1 MKTGGNAGWPRPLGP
16 AAALFASYFLLAVL
30 GLRWGTVR
38 GVASPMF
45 PAAGVALAGLLLG
58 GQRLWP
64 AVFAGTMAAFFLEA
78 PSLPLWGKAALAS
91 GNTLAA
97 LGGAWALRRARL
109 RPALTRLNDVLLVS
123 AAALGSSAVSATAR
137 TFALAGA
144 FDQGFRQALV
154 TWLNGWAGDVT
165 GVIVVAPLVLSWA
178 RGEPVGRDWGRWLH
192 LALST
197 AAAWALAWLSFG
209 PETSRMVRPWLAF
222 AALTWAALTWGVR
235 GATAAMLPVAAV
247 ATQATTAGHGPFGT
261 PAALQFELLQQFI
274 GATAVTTLV
283 LAVVADE
290 RRNSEAL
297 HKNEERLRRAC
308 RAGRIGLLEF
318 NIDSGAAAW
327 TPEAWALFVGGRP
340 GRGPVDYARWV
351 ACIHPEDRAAVVRT
365 ADQAIKQARSRLSE
379 AHYQDEYRVLHADGT
394 VLWLASTG
402 AFERA
407 GDELVMLGVVRD
419 ITERKRAEEA
429 LRESEAQ
436 LRLALK
442 GARAGVWD
450 VALEPRTIYWSDEF
464 RVLYGIAE
472 GEAPNDE
479 RWQRCVHPDD
489 LPRMLETI
497 RGALESRTE
506 GWQEEFRVL
515 HPRRGERWILDL
527 ARIRRDA
534 AGRAIGVGG
543 IDVDVTDRKRAEA
556 ALRENEARLRLA
568 LRAGQTGVWDWDLVT
583 GRVVWSDEVCGIFGI
598 QPGTFEG
605 TLEAFERRIYPDDR
619 ARVRAEAEAA
629 VNGRAGYAI
638 EFRIVRPDG
647 QIRWVTDL
655 GTIKRDEAGQPHSMI
670 GMVTDITEKR
680 AAADAIRESEE
691 RFRNIADNSPVMIWV
706 TRPDTC
712 CTYLNKVWSDFTGQA
727 QAAGLGFGWL
737 DMLHPED
744 VERSASSFR
753 AASARREPFRLDYRL
768 RRRDGQYRWCID
780 AAAPRFSPSGEFL
793 GYVGSVIDITDRKQ
807 AEEERARL
815 LEVEQAARSEAER
828 ANRMKDEFLSTVSH
842 ELRTPLT
849 AILGW
854 SHLLRRRVSREDED
868 LCKGLAVIDR
878 NARAQ
883 AQLIEDLLD
892 MGRITS
898 GKIRLDV
905 QPLDLHDVVGAA
917 ISSVAPSAEAKG
929 IRLVKISSPA
939 VGVTRGDPSRLQQV
953 AWNLLSNAIK
963 FTPEGGSVQVEVSR
977 AGDHVEIT
985 VSDTGEGIAPEF
997 LPYVFERFRQ
1007 ADASTT
1013 RRHGGLGLGLA
1024 IVKHLVELHGGTVR
1038 ATSAGV
1044 GKGTTFTVELPLGV
1058 AHAPADDAAD
1068 GRELNTRASGDNLCE
1083 LSDLSGISVL
1093 FVDDAPDTRDMV
1105 RTFVEERK
1113 ARVRLAGSGEEALRL
1128 LELERPDVLVSD
1140 IGMRGMDGYE
1150 LIRRVRALPQ
1160 ERGGDVPAVALTAYA
1175 GNEDRTKAL
1184 LAGFQTHLAKPIQ
1197 PTELMA
1203 VIGVLAARGARK
1215 GRPQAGNGGPPLA

>member
-1 MKTGGNAGWPRPLGP
+1 MKAGGNADGPRPLGP
-16 AAALFASYFLLAVL
+16 AAALFTSYFLLAVL
-30 GLRWGTVR
+30 GLQWGTVR
-38 GVASPMF
+38 GAASPVF

-58 GQRLWP
+58 GPWLWP
-64 AVFAGTMAAFFLEA
+64 AVFAGMMAAFLLEA
-78 PSLPLWGKAALAS
+78 PSLPLWVKAALAS

-109 RPALTRLNDVLLVS
+109 QPALTRLADVLVVS
-123 AAALGSSAVSATAR
+123 AAALGSSAIAATAG

-154 TWLNGWAGDVT
+154 TWLNWWVGDVT
-165 GVIVVAPLVLSWA
+165 GVIVMTPLVLSWA
-178 RGEPVGRDWGRWLH
+178 RGEPVGRDRGRWLH
-192 LALST
+192 LALCT

-209 PETSRMVRPWLAF
+209 PESSRVVRPWLTF
-222 AALTWAALTWGVR
+222 PALTWAALTWGVR
-235 GATAAMLPVAAV
+235 GATAAMLPVAVV
-247 ATQATTAGHGPFGT
+247 AIQATTEGHGPFGT
-261 PAALQFELLQQFI
+261 PAGLQFALLQEFI
-274 GATAVTTLV
+274 GATTVTTLV

-297 HKNEERLRRAC
+297 RRNEERLQRAS
-308 RAGRIGLLEF
+308 RAGRIGLWEF
-318 NIDSGAAAW
+318 NIDTGAAAW
-327 TPEAWALFVGGRP
+327 TPEAWALFEGCCPGGGR
-340 GRGPVDYARWV
+340 VDYARWLET
-351 ACIHPEDRAAVVRT
+351 IHPEDRAAVVRT
-365 ADQAIKQARSRLSE
+365 VDQAIEQARSRLSE
-379 AHYQDEYRVLHADGT
+379 AHYKDEYRVLHADGT
-394 VLWLASTG
+394 VLWVASTG

-407 GDELVMLGVVRD
+407 GNELVMLGVVRD
-419 ITERKRAEEA
+419 ITERKHAEE
-429 LRESEAQ
+429 
-436 LRLALK
+436 
-442 GARAGVWD
+442 
-450 VALEPRTIYWSDEF
+450 
-464 RVLYGIAE
+464 
-472 GEAPNDE
+472 
-479 RWQRCVHPDD
+479 
-489 LPRMLETI
+489 
-497 RGALESRTE
+497 
-506 GWQEEFRVL
+506 
-515 HPRRGERWILDL
+515 
-527 ARIRRDA
+527 
-534 AGRAIGVGG
+534 
-543 IDVDVTDRKRAEA
+543 

-568 LRAGQTGVWDWDLVT
+568 LRAGQTGVWDWDVVT

-598 QPGTFEG
+598 PPGTFEG
-605 TLEAFERRIYPDDR
+605 TFEAFERRIYPDDR
-619 ARVRAEAEAA
+619 MRVRAEAQTAIK
-629 VNGRAGYAI
+629 GRTGYAI

-647 QIRWVTDL
+647 QIRWVTDF
-655 GTIKRDEAGQPHSMI
+655 GTVERDEAGQPRSMI

-706 TRPDTC
+706 TGPDAC
-712 CTYLNKVWSDFTGQA
+712 CTYLNKVWSDFTGEA

-744 VERSASSFR
+744 AERSASVFR
-753 AASARREPFRLDYRL
+753 AATAKREPFRLDYRL

-854 SHLLRRRVSREDED
+854 SHLLRRRSSCEDED
-868 LCKGLAVIDR
+868 LRKGLAVIDR

-898 GKIRLDV
+898 GKLRLDV

-917 ISSVAPSAEAKG
+917 VSSVAPSAEAKG
-929 IRLVKISSPA
+929 IQLEKISSPA

-953 AWNLLSNAIK
+953 VWNLLSNSIK
-963 FTPEGGSVQVEVSR
+963 FTPEGGSVQVKVSR
-977 AGDHVEIT
+977 AGNHVEIT
-985 VSDTGEGIAPEF
+985 VSDTGEGIEPEF

-1058 AHAPADDAAD
+1058 AHAPAEGGTD
-1068 GRELNTRASGDNLCE
+1068 GREVDARASVDDICE

-1093 FVDDAPDTRDMV
+1093 FVDDALDTRDMV

-1128 LELERPDVLVSD
+1128 IELERPDVLVSD

-1150 LIRRVRALPQ
+1150 LIRRVRALPR

-1175 GNEDRTKAL
+1175 GNEDRTRAL

-1197 PTELMA
+1197 PTELLM
-1203 VIGVLAARGARK
+1203 VIGVLAARGERK
-1215 GRPQAGNGGPPLA
+1215 GRPQAVNGGPPLP

>member
-1 MKTGGNAGWPRPLGP
+1 MKPGGSADWPRPLHPAAP

-30 GLRWGTVR
+30 GLRWAT
-38 GVASPMF
+38 ACPAAAPAF

-58 GQRLWP
+58 GPRLWP
-64 AVFAGTMAAFFLEA
+64 AVFAGTMAAFLLEA
-78 PSLPLWGKAALAS
+78 PSLPLWAKAALAS

-109 RPALTRLNDVLLVS
+109 RPALTRLTDVLVFS
-123 AAALGSSAVSATAR
+123 AAALGSSAVSATAGA
-137 TFALAGA
+137 FALAGA

-154 TWLNGWAGDVT
+154 SWLTWWAGDVT
-165 GVIVVAPLVLSWA
+165 GAIVVAPLVLSWA
-178 RGEPVGRDWGRWLH
+178 HGEPIGRDRGRWLH
-192 LALST
+192 LALCT

-209 PETSRMVRPWLAF
+209 PESSRMVRPWLTF
-222 AALTWAALTWGVR
+222 PALTWAALTWGVR

-247 ATQATTAGHGPFGT
+247 AVQATTEGHGPFGT
-261 PAALQFELLQQFI
+261 PAALQFALLQQFI
-274 GATAVTTLV
+274 GATTLTTLV
-283 LAVVADE
+283 LAAVADE
-290 RRNSEAL
+290 RCNSESL
-297 HKNEERLRRAC
+297 LKNEERLQRAS
-308 RAGRIGLLEF
+308 RAGRIGLWEF

-327 TPEAWALFVGGRP
+327 TPEAQALFEGDRP
-340 GRGPVDYARWV
+340 GSGRVDYARWLES
-351 ACIHPEDRAAVVRT
+351 IHPEDRAAVVRT
-365 ADQAIKQARSRLSE
+365 ADQAIEQARSRLSE
-379 AHYQDEYRVLHADGT
+379 AHYKDEYRVLHADGT
-394 VLWLASTG
+394 VLWVASTG

-407 GDELVMLGVVRD
+407 GNDLVMLGVVRD
-419 ITERKRAEEA
+419 ITERKRAEE
-429 LRESEAQ
+429 
-436 LRLALK
+436 
-442 GARAGVWD
+442 
-450 VALEPRTIYWSDEF
+450 
-464 RVLYGIAE
+464 
-472 GEAPNDE
+472 
-479 RWQRCVHPDD
+479 
-489 LPRMLETI
+489 
-497 RGALESRTE
+497 
-506 GWQEEFRVL
+506 
-515 HPRRGERWILDL
+515 
-527 ARIRRDA
+527 
-534 AGRAIGVGG
+534 
-543 IDVDVTDRKRAEA
+543 

-568 LRAGQTGVWDWDLVT
+568 LRAGQTGVWDWDVAT

-598 QPGTFEG
+598 PPGTFEG

-619 ARVRAEAEAA
+619 VRVRAETEAA
-629 VNGRAGYAI
+629 LTGRAGYAI

-655 GTIKRDEAGQPHSMI
+655 GTVEHDEAGKPRSMI

-706 TRPDTC
+706 TRPDAC

-737 DMLHPED
+737 DMVHPED
-744 VERSASSFR
+744 AERSASIFR
-753 AASARREPFRLDYRL
+753 AANARREPFRLDYRL

-793 GYVGSVIDITDRKQ
+793 GCIGSVIDITERKQ

-815 LEVEQAARSEAER
+815 LDVEQAARSEAER
-828 ANRMKDEFLSTVSH
+828 ANRLKDEFLSTVSH

-854 SHLLRRRVSREDED
+854 THLLRRRASREDED

-898 GKIRLDV
+898 GKIHLDV
-905 QPLDLHDVVGAA
+905 QPLDLHDVAGTAV
-917 ISSVAPSAEAKG
+917 SSVAPLAAAKG
-929 IRLVKISSPA
+929 IRLERISSPA
-939 VGVTRGDPSRLQQV
+939 VGVTRGDPNRLQQV
-953 AWNLLSNAIK
+953 VWNLLSNAIK
-963 FTPEGGSVQVEVSR
+963 FTPEGGSVQVKVAR
-977 AGDHVEIT
+977 ADNHVEIT
-985 VSDTGEGIAPEF
+985 VSDTGEGIDPEF

-1024 IVKHLVELHGGTVR
+1024 IVKHLVELHGGAVR
-1038 ATSAGV
+1038 ATSAGP
-1044 GKGTTFTVELPLGV
+1044 GKGTTFTVELPLG
-1058 AHAPADDAAD
+1058 AADAPAEGATE
-1068 GRELNTRASGDNLCE
+1068 GREVDARASGDDAGE
-1083 LSDLSGISVL
+1083 PSDLSGVSVL

-1113 ARVRLAGSGEEALRL
+1113 ARVRLAGSAEEALRL
-1128 LELERPDVLVSD
+1128 LELERPDVIVSD

-1175 GNEDRTKAL
+1175 GNEDRTRAL

-1203 VIGVLAARGARK
+1203 AIGVLAARGARK
-1215 GRPQAGNGGPPLA
+1215 GRPQAGNGGLPLP

>member
-1 MKTGGNAGWPRPLGP
+1 MKTGGNADLSRRLGP
-16 AAALFASYFLLAVL
+16 AAALLTSYFLLALL
-30 GLRWGTVR
+30 GLQWATVR
-38 GVASPMF
+38 GAASPVF
-45 PAAGVALAGLLLG
+45 PAAGVALVGLFLG
-58 GQRLWP
+58 GSWQWP
-64 AVFAGTMAAFFLEA
+64 AVFAGAMAAFLLEA
-78 PSLPLWGKAALAS
+78 PSLPLWVKAALAS

-109 RPALTRLNDVLLVS
+109 RPALTRLTDVLVVS
-123 AAALGSSAVSATAR
+123 AAALGSSAIAATAGM
-137 TFALAGA
+137 FALAGA

-154 TWLNGWAGDVT
+154 TWLNWWVGDAT
-165 GVIVVAPLVLSWA
+165 GVIVVTPLVLSWA
-178 RGEPVGRDWGRWLH
+178 RGEPVGRDRGRWLH
-192 LALST
+192 LALCT

-209 PETSRMVRPWLAF
+209 PETSRMVRPWLTF
-222 AALTWAALTWGVR
+222 PALTWAALTWGVR
-235 GATAAMLPVAAV
+235 GATATMLPVAAV
-247 ATQATTAGHGPFGT
+247 AIQATTEGHGPFGT
-261 PAALQFELLQQFI
+261 PAGLQFALLQQFI

-297 HKNEERLRRAC
+297 RRNEERLRRAS
-308 RAGRIGLLEF
+308 RAGRIGLWEF

-327 TPEAWALFVGGRP
+327 TPEARALFEGRRP
-340 GRGPVDYARWV
+340 GSRRVDYARWLET
-351 ACIHPEDRAAVVRT
+351 IHPEDRAAVART
-365 ADQAIKQARSRLSE
+365 TDQAIEQARSRPSE
-379 AHYQDEYRVLHADGT
+379 AHYKDEYRVLHADGT

-407 GDELVMLGVVRD
+407 GNELVMLGVVRD
-419 ITERKRAEEA
+419 ITERKHAEEA
-429 LRESEAQ
+429 LRENA
-436 LRLALK
+436 
-442 GARAGVWD
+442 
-450 VALEPRTIYWSDEF
+450 
-464 RVLYGIAE
+464 
-472 GEAPNDE
+472 
-479 RWQRCVHPDD
+479 
-489 LPRMLETI
+489 
-497 RGALESRTE
+497 
-506 GWQEEFRVL
+506 
-515 HPRRGERWILDL
+515 
-527 ARIRRDA
+527 
-534 AGRAIGVGG
+534 
-543 IDVDVTDRKRAEA
+543 
-556 ALRENEARLRLA
+556 ARLRLA
-568 LRAGQTGVWDWDLVT
+568 LRAGQTGVWEWDVVT

-598 QPGTFEG
+598 PPGSFEG
-605 TLEAFERRIYPDDR
+605 TLEAFERRIHPDDR
-619 ARVRAEAEAA
+619 ARVRAEAQTAMK
-629 VNGRAGYAI
+629 GRTGYAI

-647 QIRWVTDL
+647 QIRWVTDF
-655 GTIKRDEAGQPHSMI
+655 GTVERDEAGQPRSMI

-706 TRPDTC
+706 TRPDAS

-744 VERSASSFR
+744 AERSASIFR
-753 AASARREPFRLDYRL
+753 AANARREPFRLDYRL

-780 AAAPRFSPSGEFL
+780 AAAPRFGPSGEFL

-807 AEEERARL
+807 AEEERTRL

-828 ANRMKDEFLSTVSH
+828 ANRLKDEFLSTISH

-854 SHLLRRRVSREDED
+854 SHLLRRRSRREDED

-898 GKIRLDV
+898 GKLRLDV

-917 ISSVAPSAEAKG
+917 VSSVAPSAEAKG
-929 IRLVKISSPA
+929 IRLERISSPA

-953 AWNLLSNAIK
+953 VWNLLSNAIK
-963 FTPEGGSVQVEVSR
+963 FTPEGGSVQVKVSR

-985 VSDTGEGIAPEF
+985 VSDTGEGIKPEF
-997 LPYVFERFRQ
+997 LPHVFERFRQ

-1024 IVKHLVELHGGTVR
+1024 IVKHLVELHGGAVR
-1038 ATSAGV
+1038 ATSAGA
-1044 GKGTTFTVELPLGV
+1044 GEGTTFTVELPLGV
-1058 AHAPADDAAD
+1058 ARAPAEGGAD
-1068 GRELNTRASGDNLCE
+1068 GREVDVQASVDDICE

-1093 FVDDAPDTRDMV
+1093 FVDDALDTRDMV

-1113 ARVRLAGSGEEALRL
+1113 ARVRLAGSAEEALRL

-1175 GNEDRTKAL
+1175 GNEDRRRAL
-1184 LAGFQTHLAKPIQ
+1184 LAGFQRHLAKPIQ
-1197 PTELMA
+1197 PTELLMA
-1203 VIGVLAARGARK
+1203 IGALAARGERT
-1215 GRPQAGNGGPPLA
+1215 GRPQAVDGGPPSP

>member
-1 MKTGGNAGWPRPLGP
+1 MFT
-16 AAALFASYFLLAVL
+16 SYFLLALL
-30 GLRWGTVR
+30 GLQWATV
-38 GVASPMF
+38 GGAASPVF

-58 GQRLWP
+58 GPRLWP
-64 AVFAGTMAAFFLEA
+64 AVFAGTVAAFLLRA
-78 PSLPLWGKAALAS
+78 PSLPLWVKAALAS

-109 RPALTRLNDVLLVS
+109 RPALTRLTDVLLVS
-123 AAALGSSAVSATAR
+123 AAALGSSAIAATAG

-144 FDQGFRQALV
+144 LDQGFRQAPA
-154 TWLNGWAGDVT
+154 TWLNWWVGDVT
-165 GVIVVAPLVLSWA
+165 GVIVVTPLVLSWA
-178 RGEPVGRDWGRWLH
+178 HGEPVGRDRERWLH
-192 LALST
+192 LALCT

-209 PETSRMVRPWLAF
+209 PESSRMVRPWLTF
-222 AALTWAALTWGVR
+222 PALTWAALTWGVR
-235 GATAAMLPVAAV
+235 GAAAAMVPVAVV
-247 ATQATTAGHGPFGT
+247 AIQATTEGHGPFGT
-261 PAALQFELLQQFI
+261 PEGFQFALLQQFI
-274 GATAVTTLV
+274 GATTLTTLV

-297 HKNEERLRRAC
+297 RRNQERLRRAS
-308 RAGRIGLLEF
+308 RAGRIGLWEF

-327 TPEAWALFVGGRP
+327 TPEAWALFEGRRP
-340 GRGPVDYARWV
+340 GSGRVDYARWLGT
-351 ACIHPEDRAAVVRT
+351 IHPEDRAAVVRT
-365 ADQAIKQARSRLSE
+365 ADLAIEQARSRLSE
-379 AHYQDEYRVLHADGT
+379 AHYMDEYRVLHADGT
-394 VLWLASTG
+394 VLWVASTG

-407 GDELVMLGVVRD
+407 GNELVMLGVVRD
-419 ITERKRAEEA
+419 ITERKHAEE
-429 LRESEAQ
+429 
-436 LRLALK
+436 
-442 GARAGVWD
+442 
-450 VALEPRTIYWSDEF
+450 
-464 RVLYGIAE
+464 
-472 GEAPNDE
+472 
-479 RWQRCVHPDD
+479 
-489 LPRMLETI
+489 
-497 RGALESRTE
+497 
-506 GWQEEFRVL
+506 
-515 HPRRGERWILDL
+515 
-527 ARIRRDA
+527 
-534 AGRAIGVGG
+534 
-543 IDVDVTDRKRAEA
+543 

-568 LRAGQTGVWDWDLVT
+568 LRAGQTGVWEWDLVT

-598 QPGTFEG
+598 PPGTFEG
-605 TLEAFERRIYPDDR
+605 TLEAFERRIHPDDR
-619 ARVRAEAEAA
+619 TRVRAEAQTALE
-629 VNGRAGYAI
+629 GRTGYAI

-655 GTIKRDEAGQPHSMI
+655 GTVEHDEAGQPRSMI

-706 TRPDTC
+706 TGPDAR

-727 QAAGLGFGWL
+727 QATGLGFGWL
-737 DMLHPED
+737 DLVHPED
-744 VERSASSFR
+744 AERSASIFR
-753 AASARREPFRLDYRL
+753 AANARREPFRLDYRL
-768 RRRDGQYRWCID
+768 RRRDGRYRWCID
-780 AAAPRFSPSGEFL
+780 AAAPRFSPSGAFL

-807 AEEERARL
+807 AEEERTRL

-828 ANRMKDEFLSTVSH
+828 ANRLKDEFLSTVSH

-854 SHLLRRRVSREDED
+854 LHLLRRRSSREDED

-898 GKIRLDV
+898 GKLRLDV

-917 ISSVAPSAEAKG
+917 VSSVAPSAEAKG
-929 IRLVKISSPA
+929 IQLEKISSPA

-953 AWNLLSNAIK
+953 VWNLLSNAIK
-963 FTPEGGSVQVEVSR
+963 FTPEGGSVQVKVSR
-977 AGDHVEIT
+977 AGDHVDIT
-985 VSDTGEGIAPEF
+985 VSDTGEGIKPEF
-997 LPYVFERFRQ
+997 LPHVFERFRQ

-1024 IVKHLVELHGGTVR
+1024 IVKHLVELHGGAVR

-1044 GKGTTFTVELPLGV
+1044 GKGATFTVELPLGV
-1058 AHAPADDAAD
+1058 ARAPAESGTD
-1068 GRELNTRASGDNLCE
+1068 GREVDARASVDDLCE

-1093 FVDDAPDTRDMV
+1093 FVDDALDTRDMV

-1113 ARVRLAGSGEEALRL
+1113 ARVRLAGSAEEALRL

-1175 GNEDRTKAL
+1175 GNEDRMRAL

-1197 PTELMA
+1197 PTELLMA
-1203 VIGVLAARGARK
+1203 IGVLAARGAKK
-1215 GRPQAGNGGPPLA
+1215 GRPQAVDGGPPSP

>member
-1 MKTGGNAGWPRPLGP
+1 MKTGGNADGPRRLGP
-16 AAALFASYFLLAVL
+16 AAALFASYFLLALL
-30 GLRWGTVR
+30 GLQWATVR
-38 GVASPMF
+38 GAASSVF
-45 PAAGVALAGLLLG
+45 PAAGVALAGLFLG
-58 GQRLWP
+58 GPWLWP
-64 AVFAGTMAAFFLEA
+64 AVFAGTMAAFLLQA
-78 PSLPLWGKAALAS
+78 PSLPLWVKAALAS

-109 RPALTRLNDVLLVS
+109 RPALTRLTDVLIVS
-123 AAALGSSAVSATAR
+123 AAALGSSAIAATAG

-144 FDQGFRQALV
+144 FDLGFRHAPT
-154 TWLNGWAGDVT
+154 TWLNWWVGDVT
-165 GVIVVAPLVLSWA
+165 GVIVVTPLVLSWA
-178 RGEPVGRDWGRWLH
+178 RGEPVDWDRGRWLH
-192 LALST
+192 LALCT

-209 PETSRMVRPWLAF
+209 PESSHMVRPWLTF
-222 AALTWAALTWGVR
+222 PALTWAALTWGAR
-235 GATAAMLPVAAV
+235 GATTAMLPVAVV
-247 ATQATTAGHGPFGT
+247 AIQATTDGHGPFGT
-261 PAALQFELLQQFI
+261 PEGFQFALLQQFI
-274 GATAVTTLV
+274 GATTVTTLV

-297 HKNEERLRRAC
+297 RRNEERLRRAS
-308 RAGRIGLLEF
+308 RAGRIGLWEF

-327 TPEAWALFVGGRP
+327 TPETCALFEGCRP
-340 GRGPVDYARWV
+340 GSGRVDYARWLE
-351 ACIHPEDRAAVVRT
+351 AIHPEDRAAVVRT
-365 ADQAIKQARSRLSE
+365 VDQAIAQARSRLSE
-379 AHYQDEYRVLHADGT
+379 AHYKDEYRVLHADGT

-407 GDELVMLGVVRD
+407 GNELVMLGVVRD
-419 ITERKRAEEA
+419 ITERKHAEE
-429 LRESEAQ
+429 
-436 LRLALK
+436 
-442 GARAGVWD
+442 
-450 VALEPRTIYWSDEF
+450 
-464 RVLYGIAE
+464 
-472 GEAPNDE
+472 
-479 RWQRCVHPDD
+479 
-489 LPRMLETI
+489 
-497 RGALESRTE
+497 
-506 GWQEEFRVL
+506 
-515 HPRRGERWILDL
+515 
-527 ARIRRDA
+527 
-534 AGRAIGVGG
+534 
-543 IDVDVTDRKRAEA
+543 

-598 QPGTFEG
+598 PPGTFEG

-619 ARVRAEAEAA
+619 VRVRAEAQTALK
-629 VNGRAGYAI
+629 GRTGYAI

-647 QIRWVTDL
+647 QIRWVTDF
-655 GTIKRDEAGQPHSMI
+655 GAVEHDEAGQPRSMI

-706 TRPDTC
+706 TRPDAY

-727 QAAGLGFGWL
+727 QAVGLGFGWL

-744 VERSASSFR
+744 AERSASIFR
-753 AASARREPFRLDYRL
+753 AANARREPFRLDYRL

-828 ANRMKDEFLSTVSH
+828 ANRLKDEFLSTVSH

-854 SHLLRRRVSREDED
+854 LHLLRRRSSCEDED
-868 LCKGLAVIDR
+868 LRKGLAVIDR

-898 GKIRLDV
+898 GKLRLDV

-917 ISSVAPSAEAKG
+917 VSSVAPSAEAKG
-929 IRLVKISSPA
+929 IQIEKISSPA

-953 AWNLLSNAIK
+953 VWNLLSNAIK
-963 FTPEGGSVQVEVSR
+963 FTPEGGRVQVQVSR

-985 VSDTGEGIAPEF
+985 VSDTGEGIKPEF
-997 LPYVFERFRQ
+997 LPHVFERFRQ

-1024 IVKHLVELHGGTVR
+1024 IVKNLVELHGGAVR

-1058 AHAPADDAAD
+1058 AHAPAEGGTDGPEVDA
-1068 GRELNTRASGDNLCE
+1068 RASIDDIGE

-1093 FVDDAPDTRDMV
+1093 FVDDALDTRDMV

-1175 GNEDRTKAL
+1175 GDEDRTRAL

-1197 PTELMA
+1197 PTELLMA
-1203 VIGVLAARGARK
+1203 IGVLAARGERK
-1215 GRPQAGNGGPPLA
+1215 GRRQAVDGGPPLP

>member
-1 MKTGGNAGWPRPLGP
+1 MKTGENADWPRSLGP
-16 AAALFASYFLLAVL
+16 AAALFTSYFLLAVL
-30 GLRWGTVR
+30 GLGWATVR
-38 GVASPMF
+38 GAASPVF

-58 GQRLWP
+58 GTRLWP
-64 AVFAGTMAAFFLEA
+64 AVFAGTMAAFLVEA
-78 PSLPLWGKAALAS
+78 PSLPLWVKAALAS

-109 RPALTRLNDVLLVS
+109 RPALTRLTDVLVVS
-123 AAALGSSAVSATAR
+123 AAALGSSAVSATTAA
-137 TFALAGA
+137 FALAGA
-144 FDQGFRQALV
+144 FDKGFMQALV
-154 TWLNGWAGDVT
+154 TWLDWWAGDVT
-165 GVIVVAPLVLSWA
+165 GVIVAAPLVLSWA
-178 RGEPVGRDWGRWLH
+178 RGEPVGRDRGRWLH
-192 LALST
+192 LALCM
-197 AAAWALAWLSFG
+197 AAAWALARLSFG
-209 PETSRMVRPWLAF
+209 PESSGMVRPWLTF
-222 AALTWAALTWGVR
+222 PALTWAALTWGVR

-247 ATQATTAGHGPFGT
+247 AIHATTHGHGPFG
-261 PAALQFELLQQFI
+261 PPEALQFALLQEFI
-274 GATAVTTLV
+274 GATTLTTLV

-290 RRNSEAL
+290 RRNSE
-297 HKNEERLRRAC
+297 
-308 RAGRIGLLEF
+308 
-318 NIDSGAAAW
+318 
-327 TPEAWALFVGGRP
+327 
-340 GRGPVDYARWV
+340 
-351 ACIHPEDRAAVVRT
+351 
-365 ADQAIKQARSRLSE
+365 
-379 AHYQDEYRVLHADGT
+379 T
-394 VLWLASTG
+394 V
-402 AFERA
+402 
-407 GDELVMLGVVRD
+407 
-419 ITERKRAEEA
+419 
-429 LRESEAQ
+429 
-436 LRLALK
+436 
-442 GARAGVWD
+442 
-450 VALEPRTIYWSDEF
+450 
-464 RVLYGIAE
+464 
-472 GEAPNDE
+472 
-479 RWQRCVHPDD
+479 
-489 LPRMLETI
+489 
-497 RGALESRTE
+497 RGALESRAE
-506 GWQEEFRVL
+506 GRQEEFRVL
-515 HPRRGERWILDL
+515 HPRRGEQWILDL
-527 ARIRRDA
+527 VHIRRDA

-543 IDVDVTDRKRAEA
+543 IDLDVTDSKRTGT

-583 GRVVWSDEVCGIFGI
+583 GRVVWSDEVCDIFGI
-598 QPGTFEG
+598 PPGTFEG
-605 TLEAFERRIYPDDR
+605 TLEAFERRIHPDDR
-619 ARVRAEAEAA
+619 MRVRAETEAA
-629 VNGRAGYAI
+629 IKGRAGSTT

-655 GTIKRDEAGQPHSMI
+655 GTVEHDEAGQPRSMI

-706 TRPDTC
+706 TGPDAC

-727 QAAGLGFGWL
+727 QAAGLGFSWL

-744 VERSASSFR
+744 VERSASIFR
-753 AASARREPFRLDYRL
+753 AANAAREPFRLDYRL
-768 RRRDGQYRWCID
+768 RHRDGQYRWCID

-828 ANRMKDEFLSTVSH
+828 ANRLKDEFLSTVSH

-854 SHLLRRRVSREDED
+854 AHLLRRRVSCEDEN
-868 LCKGLAVIDR
+868 LGKGLAVIDR

-905 QPLDLHDVVGAA
+905 QPLDLHEVVGAA
-917 ISSVAPSAEAKG
+917 VSSVAPSAEAKG
-929 IRLVKISSPA
+929 IQLENISSPA

-953 AWNLLSNAIK
+953 VWNLLSNAIK
-963 FTPEGGSVQVEVSR
+963 FTPEGGRVQVKVSR
-977 AGDHVEIT
+977 AGDHVGIT
-985 VSDTGEGIAPEF
+985 VSDTGEGIKPDF
-997 LPYVFERFRQ
+997 LPCVFERFRQ

-1058 AHAPADDAAD
+1058 AHAPAEGAAD
-1068 GRELNTRASGDNLCE
+1068 GREVDARASGDNLCE

-1105 RTFVEERK
+1105 RAFVEEGK

-1150 LIRRVRALPQ
+1150 LIRRIRSLPQ
-1160 ERGGDVPAVALTAYA
+1160 ERGGDVPALALTAYA
-1175 GNEDRTKAL
+1175 GNEDRTRAL

-1203 VIGVLAARGARK
+1203 AIEVLAARGARK
-1215 GRPQAGNGGPPLA
+1215 ARPQAGNGGPP

>member
-1 MKTGGNAGWPRPLGP
+1 MRDVLSIKCPLTIQFAPAPRRRIAEMVFSSICGPASEVSRERMRPPTEQQPAVTTRASREGGRRCAVKTGENADWPRSLGP
-16 AAALFASYFLLAVL
+16 AAALFTSYLLLAVL
-30 GLRWGTVR
+30 GLRWATVR
-38 GVASPMF
+38 GAASPVF
-45 PAAGVALAGLLLG
+45 PAAGVALAGLVLG
-58 GQRLWP
+58 GTRLWP
-64 AVFAGTMAAFFLEA
+64 AVFAGTMAAFLLEA
-78 PSLPLWGKAALAS
+78 PSLPLWVKAALAS
-91 GNTLAA
+91 GNTLTA
-97 LGGAWALRRARL
+97 LGGAWTLRRARL
-109 RPALTRLNDVLLVS
+109 RPALTRLPDVLVVS
-123 AAALGSSAVSATAR
+123 AAALGSSTVSATVG

-144 FDQGFRQALV
+144 FDQGCRQALV
-154 TWLNGWAGDVT
+154 TWLNWWAGDVT

-178 RGEPVGRDWGRWLH
+178 HGEPAGRDRGRWLH
-192 LALST
+192 LALCT
-197 AAAWALAWLSFG
+197 AAAWVLAWLSFG
-209 PETSRMVRPWLAF
+209 PESSRMVRPWLTF
-222 AALTWAALTWGVR
+222 PALTWAALTWGVR

-247 ATQATTAGHGPFGT
+247 AIQATTKGHGPFGT
-261 PAALQFELLQQFI
+261 PGALQFALLQEFI
-274 GATAVTTLV
+274 GATTVTTLV

-290 RRNSEAL
+290 RRNSESL
-297 HKNEERLRRAC
+297 RKNEERLRRAS
-308 RAGRIGLLEF
+308 RAGRIGLWEF

-327 TPEAWALFVGGRP
+327 TPEAWALLKGGRP
-340 GRGPVDYARWV
+340 GSGRVDYTRWLES
-351 ACIHPEDRAAVVRT
+351 IHPEDRAAVVRT
-365 ADQAIKQARSRLSE
+365 ADQAIEQARSRPSE
-379 AHYQDEYRVLHADGT
+379 AQYQDEYRVLHADGT
-394 VLWLASTG
+394 VLWVASTG

-407 GDELVMLGVVRD
+407 GNELVMLGVVRD
-419 ITERKRAEEA
+419 ITERKRAEE
-429 LRESEAQ
+429 
-436 LRLALK
+436 
-442 GARAGVWD
+442 
-450 VALEPRTIYWSDEF
+450 
-464 RVLYGIAE
+464 
-472 GEAPNDE
+472 
-479 RWQRCVHPDD
+479 
-489 LPRMLETI
+489 
-497 RGALESRTE
+497 
-506 GWQEEFRVL
+506 
-515 HPRRGERWILDL
+515 
-527 ARIRRDA
+527 
-534 AGRAIGVGG
+534 
-543 IDVDVTDRKRAEA
+543 

-568 LRAGQTGVWDWDLVT
+568 LRAGQTGVWDWDVVT
-583 GRVVWSDEVCGIFGI
+583 GRVVWSDEVCAIFGI
-598 QPGTFEG
+598 RPGTFEG
-605 TLEAFERRIYPDDR
+605 TLEAFERRIYHDDR
-619 ARVRAEAEAA
+619 IRVRAVAEAA
-629 VNGRAGYAI
+629 IKGRAGYTI

-655 GTIKRDEAGQPHSMI
+655 GTVEHDEAGRPRSMI

-680 AAADAIRESEE
+680 AAADALRESEE
-691 RFRNIADNSPVMIWV
+691 RFRNIADNSAVMIWV
-706 TRPDTC
+706 TRPDAC
-712 CTYLNKVWSDFTGQA
+712 CTYLNKVWSDFTGHA

-744 VERSASSFR
+744 AERSASIFR
-753 AASARREPFRLDYRL
+753 AANARREPFRLDYRL

-793 GYVGSVIDITDRKQ
+793 GYVGSIIDITDRKQ
-807 AEEERARL
+807 AEEERVRL

-828 ANRMKDEFLSTVSH
+828 ANRLKDEFLSTISH

-854 SHLLRRRVSREDED
+854 SHLLRRRVSCEDED

-898 GKIRLDV
+898 GKIRLDM

-917 ISSVAPSAEAKG
+917 VSSVAPSAEAKG
-929 IRLVKISSPA
+929 IRLEKISGPA

-953 AWNLLSNAIK
+953 VWNLLSNSIK
-963 FTPEGGSVQVEVSR
+963 FTPEGGSVQVKVSR
-977 AGDHVEIT
+977 AGNHVGIT
-985 VSDTGEGIAPEF
+985 VSDTGEGIKPEF

-1058 AHAPADDAAD
+1058 AHAPAEGATD
-1068 GRELNTRASGDNLCE
+1068 GREVDARASGDDICE

-1150 LIRRVRALPQ
+1150 LIRRVRSLPQ
-1160 ERGGDVPAVALTAYA
+1160 ERGGDVPALALTAYA

-1203 VIGVLAARGARK
+1203 AIGVLAARARERR
-1215 GRPQAGNGGPPLA
+1215 GRRQATGDRPFHRRARRG

>member
-1 MKTGGNAGWPRPLGP
+1 MAKDLDLTETARRDRIKRADTDAGHAPSGAPLGP

-30 GLRWGTVR
+30 GLRWATACR
-38 GVASPMF
+38 AASPAF

-58 GQRLWP
+58 GLRLWP
-64 AVFAGTMAAFFLEA
+64 AVFAGTMAALLLEA
-78 PSLPLWGKAALAS
+78 PSLPLWAKAALAS

-109 RPALTRLNDVLLVS
+109 RPALTRLNDVLVFS
-123 AAALGSSAVSATAR
+123 AAALGSSAVSATAG

-144 FDQGFRQALV
+144 FDQGSGQALV
-154 TWLNGWAGDVT
+154 AWLSRWAGDVT

-178 RGEPVGRDWGRWLH
+178 RGEPVGRARGRWLH
-192 LALST
+192 LALCT

-209 PETSRMVRPWLAF
+209 PESSRMVRPWLTF
-222 AALTWAALTWGVR
+222 PALAWAALTWGVR
-235 GATAAMLPVAAV
+235 GGTAAMLPVAAV
-247 ATQATTAGHGPFGT
+247 AVQATTEGHGPFST
-261 PAALQFELLQQFI
+261 PAALQFALLQQFI
-274 GATAVTTLV
+274 GATAMTTLV

-290 RRNSEAL
+290 RCNSESL
-297 HKNEERLRRAC
+297 HKNEE
-308 RAGRIGLLEF
+308 
-318 NIDSGAAAW
+318 
-327 TPEAWALFVGGRP
+327 
-340 GRGPVDYARWV
+340 
-351 ACIHPEDRAAVVRT
+351 
-365 ADQAIKQARSRLSE
+365 
-379 AHYQDEYRVLHADGT
+379 
-394 VLWLASTG
+394 
-402 AFERA
+402 
-407 GDELVMLGVVRD
+407 
-419 ITERKRAEEA
+419 
-429 LRESEAQ
+429 
-436 LRLALK
+436 
-442 GARAGVWD
+442 
-450 VALEPRTIYWSDEF
+450 
-464 RVLYGIAE
+464 
-472 GEAPNDE
+472 
-479 RWQRCVHPDD
+479 
-489 LPRMLETI
+489 
-497 RGALESRTE
+497 
-506 GWQEEFRVL
+506 
-515 HPRRGERWILDL
+515 
-527 ARIRRDA
+527 
-534 AGRAIGVGG
+534 
-543 IDVDVTDRKRAEA
+543 
-556 ALRENEARLRLA
+556 RLRLA
-568 LRAGQTGVWDWDLVT
+568 LRAGQTGVWDWDVAT

-598 QPGTFEG
+598 PPGTFEG
-605 TLEAFERRIYPDDR
+605 THEAFERTIYPEDR
-619 ARVRAEAEAA
+619 TRVRAEAEAA
-629 VNGRAGYAI
+629 IKGRAGYAI

-655 GTIKRDEAGQPHSMI
+655 GTVERDEAGQPRSMI

-680 AAADAIRESEE
+680 AAADALRESEE

-706 TRPDTC
+706 TRPDAS
-712 CTYLNKVWSDFTGQA
+712 CTYLNKVWLDFTGQA

-744 VERSASSFR
+744 AERSASIFR
-753 AASARREPFRLDYRL
+753 AANARRAPFRLDYRL

-828 ANRMKDEFLSTVSH
+828 ANRLKDEFLSTVSH

-854 SHLLRRRVSREDED
+854 THLLRRRVSCDDED
-868 LCKGLAVIDR
+868 LCKGLVVIDR

-905 QPLDLHDVVGAA
+905 QPLDLHDVVGTAV
-917 ISSVAPSAEAKG
+917 SSVAPSAAAKG
-929 IRLVKISSPA
+929 IRLEKISSPA
-939 VGVTRGDPSRLQQV
+939 VGVTRGDPNRLQQV
-953 AWNLLSNAIK
+953 VWNLLSNAIK
-963 FTPEGGSVQVEVSR
+963 FTPEGGSVQVKVSR
-977 AGDHVEIT
+977 ADDHVEIT
-985 VSDTGEGIAPEF
+985 VSDTGEGIETEF

-1024 IVKHLVELHGGTVR
+1024 IVKHLVELHGGAVR

-1044 GKGTTFTVELPLGV
+1044 GEGATFTVELPLGV
-1058 AHAPADDAAD
+1058 AEGAKN
-1068 GRELNTRASGDNLCE
+1068 GREVDARASGDDTCE

-1105 RTFVEERK
+1105 RTLVEERK
-1113 ARVRLAGSGEEALRL
+1113 ARVRLAGSAEEALRL

-1150 LIRRVRALPQ
+1150 LIRRVRALPR

-1175 GNEDRTKAL
+1175 GNEDRTRAL
-1184 LAGFQTHLAKPIQ
+1184 LAGFQAHLAKPVQ

-1203 VIGVLAARGARK
+1203 AIGVLAARGPRK
-1215 GRPQAGNGGPPLA
+1215 GLPQAGDGGLPLP

>member
-1 MKTGGNAGWPRPLGP
+1 MSRRLGP
-16 AAALFASYFLLAVL
+16 AAALFASYFLLALL
-30 GLRWGTVR
+30 GLQWATVR
-38 GVASPMF
+38 GAASPVF
-45 PAAGVALAGLLLG
+45 PAAGVALAGLFLG
-58 GQRLWP
+58 GSWLWP
-64 AVFAGTMAAFFLEA
+64 AVFAGTMAAFLLQA
-78 PSLPLWGKAALAS
+78 PSLPLWVKAALAS

-109 RPALTRLNDVLLVS
+109 RPALTRLTDVLIIS
-123 AAALGSSAVSATAR
+123 AAALGSSAIAATAG

-144 FDQGFRQALV
+144 FDLGFRHAPA
-154 TWLNGWAGDVT
+154 TWLNWWVGDVT
-165 GVIVVAPLVLSWA
+165 GVIVVTPLVLSWA
-178 RGEPVGRDWGRWLH
+178 RGEPVGWDRRRWLH
-192 LALST
+192 LALCT

-209 PETSRMVRPWLAF
+209 PESSHMVRPWLTF
-222 AALTWAALTWGVR
+222 PALTWAALTWGVR
-235 GATAAMLPVAAV
+235 GATAAMLPVAVV
-247 ATQATTAGHGPFGT
+247 AIQATTAGHGPFGT
-261 PAALQFELLQQFI
+261 PAGFQFALLQQFI
-274 GATAVTTLV
+274 GATTVTTLV

-297 HKNEERLRRAC
+297 RRNEERLRRAS
-308 RAGRIGLLEF
+308 RAGRIGLWEF

-327 TPEAWALFVGGRP
+327 TPEACALFEGCRP
-340 GRGPVDYARWV
+340 GSGRVDYARWLET
-351 ACIHPEDRAAVVRT
+351 IHPEDRAAVVRT
-365 ADQAIKQARSRLSE
+365 VDHAIAQARSRLSE
-379 AHYQDEYRVLHADGT
+379 AHYKDEYRVLHADGT

-407 GDELVMLGVVRD
+407 GNELVMLGVVRD
-419 ITERKRAEEA
+419 ITERKHAEE
-429 LRESEAQ
+429 
-436 LRLALK
+436 
-442 GARAGVWD
+442 
-450 VALEPRTIYWSDEF
+450 
-464 RVLYGIAE
+464 
-472 GEAPNDE
+472 
-479 RWQRCVHPDD
+479 
-489 LPRMLETI
+489 
-497 RGALESRTE
+497 
-506 GWQEEFRVL
+506 
-515 HPRRGERWILDL
+515 
-527 ARIRRDA
+527 
-534 AGRAIGVGG
+534 
-543 IDVDVTDRKRAEA
+543 

-583 GRVVWSDEVCGIFGI
+583 GRIVWSDEVCGIFGI
-598 QPGTFEG
+598 PPGTFEG
-605 TLEAFERRIYPDDR
+605 TLAAFERRIYPDDR
-619 ARVRAEAEAA
+619 VRVRAEAQTALK
-629 VNGRAGYAI
+629 GRTGYAI
-638 EFRIVRPDG
+638 EFRVVRPDG
-647 QIRWVTDL
+647 QIRWVTDF
-655 GTIKRDEAGQPHSMI
+655 GTVEHDEAGQPRSMI
-670 GMVTDITEKR
+670 GMVTDMTEKR

-706 TRPDTC
+706 TRPDAS

-744 VERSASSFR
+744 AERAASVFR
-753 AASARREPFRLDYRL
+753 AANARREPFRLDYRL
-768 RRRDGQYRWCID
+768 RRGDGQYRWCID

-807 AEEERARL
+807 AEEERTRL

-828 ANRMKDEFLSTVSH
+828 ANRLKDEFLSTVSH

-854 SHLLRRRVSREDED
+854 LHLLRRRSSREDED
-868 LCKGLAVIDR
+868 LRKGLAVIDR

-898 GKIRLDV
+898 GKLRLDV

-917 ISSVAPSAEAKG
+917 VSSVAPSAEAKG
-929 IRLVKISSPA
+929 IQIERISSPA

-953 AWNLLSNAIK
+953 VWNLLSNAIK
-963 FTPEGGSVQVEVSR
+963 FTPEGGSVQVKVSR

-985 VSDTGEGIAPEF
+985 VSDTGEGIKPEF
-997 LPYVFERFRQ
+997 LPHVFERFRQ

-1024 IVKHLVELHGGTVR
+1024 IVKHLVELHGGAVR

-1044 GKGTTFTVELPLGV
+1044 GKGTTFTVELPLDV
-1058 AHAPADDAAD
+1058 AHAPAESGTD
-1068 GRELNTRASGDNLCE
+1068 GREVDARASVDDLCE

-1093 FVDDAPDTRDMV
+1093 FVDDALDTRDMV
-1105 RTFVEERK
+1105 RAFVEERK

-1175 GNEDRTKAL
+1175 GSEDRTRAL

-1197 PTELMA
+1197 PTELLMA
-1203 VIGVLAARGARK
+1203 IGVLAARGARK
-1215 GRPQAGNGGPPLA
+1215 GRRQAVDGGPTLP